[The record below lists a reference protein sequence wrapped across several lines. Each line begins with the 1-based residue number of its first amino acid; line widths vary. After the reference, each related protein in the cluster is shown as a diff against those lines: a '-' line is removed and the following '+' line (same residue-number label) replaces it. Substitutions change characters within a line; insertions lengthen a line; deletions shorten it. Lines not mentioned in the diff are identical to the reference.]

1 MASTL
6 VGRHRQRTTLAEAMA
21 SADPELVALYGR
33 RRIGKTFLVREQLG
47 PDICF
52 ELTGMYRVPL
62 GTQLRNFS
70 LALGD
75 ALGRGIAPAV
85 PDSWLEAFRQLRVML
100 EGLPERR
107 RKRVV
112 FLDELPWLA
121 SRRSGFLSAFEH
133 FWNSWASTRRDLVVV
148 VCGSAAAWMLN
159 RLLRARGGLH
169 NRVTRRIRLAPF
181 TLAEARELL
190 AARRV
195 ELDPYQLIELYMALG
210 GVPHYLKEI
219 ERGESAAQCIDRV
232 CFAPGGLLRDE
243 FGEVYASLF
252 EKADRHLTFVRA
264 LASKRR
270 GLTRNELLAATGL
283 PTGGGTTTTLR
294 ELEASGFILRTPQF
308 GLKAKDEVYRLA
320 DEHSLFHLH
329 WIEKHR
335 GRAEGVWIRKRRS
348 PAWRAWSGYAF
359 EGVCLKHADALRRA
373 LGISGVETTESTWQH
388 RPRDDDEQGAQIDL
402 LIDRRDRCINLC
414 EMKFCEGEFVVD
426 KAYARALRNKREIF
440 ARVTKTSKA
449 LFTTLVTTHGVRANR
464 HRHAAVDCTVEVDAL
479 LA

>member
-1 MASTL
+1 MAKL
-6 VGRHRQRTTLAEAMA
+6 VGRDRERKTLAAAMG
-21 SADPELVALYGR
+21 SSDPELVALYGR
-33 RRIGKTFLVREQLG
+33 RRVGKTFLVREELG

-62 GTQLRNFS
+62 GMQLRSFS

-75 ALGRGIAPAV
+75 ALGRGIAPVV
-85 PDSWLEAFRQLRVML
+85 PQSWLEAFRQLRAML
-100 EGLPERR
+100 EALPKRR

-112 FLDELPWLA
+112 FLDEMPWLA

-133 FWNSWASTRRDLVVV
+133 FWNSWASTRRELVVV

-169 NRVTRRIRLAPF
+169 NRVTRRIRLTPF
-181 TLAEARELL
+181 MLTEARQLL
-190 AARRV
+190 ATRRV
-195 ELDPYQLIELYMALG
+195 ELDTYQLLELYMAFG

-232 CFAPGGLLRDE
+232 CFAPEGLLREE

-252 EKADRHLTFVRA
+252 EKADRHQQIVRA
-264 LASKRR
+264 LATKRR

-283 PTGGGTTTTLR
+283 PTGGGTTTTLK
-294 ELEASGFILRTPQF
+294 ELEASGFVMRTPQF
-308 GLKAKDEVYRLA
+308 GLKVKDEVYRLT
-320 DEHSLFHLH
+320 DEHSLFHLF

-359 EGVCLKHADALRRA
+359 EGVCLKHAEALRRA
-373 LGISGVETTESTWQH
+373 LGISGVETSESTWQR
-388 RPRDDDEQGAQIDL
+388 RPQDAGEQGAQIDL
-402 LIDRRDRCINLC
+402 LIDRQDRCINLC

-426 KAYARALRNKREIF
+426 KAYAQSLRNKREVF
-440 ARVTKTSKA
+440 ARATSTRKA

-464 HRHAAVDCTVEVDAL
+464 HRDAVVDRSVEVDSL

>member
-1 MASTL
+1 MTKL
-6 VGRHRQRTTLAEAMA
+6 VGRSRERKTLAAAMG
-21 SADPELVALYGR
+21 SSDPELVALYGR
-33 RRIGKTFLVREQLG
+33 RRVGKTFLVREALG

-52 ELTGMYRVPL
+52 ELTGMHRVAL
-62 GTQLRNFS
+62 GMQLRNFS
-70 LALGD
+70 IALGD
-75 ALGRGIAPAV
+75 ALARGIAPAV
-85 PDSWLEAFRQLRVML
+85 PQSWLEAFRQLRAML
-100 EGLPERR
+100 EGLPKRK

-133 FWNSWASTRRDLVVV
+133 FWNSWASTRRDLVVI
-148 VCGSAAAWMLN
+148 VCGSAASWMLN

-169 NRVTRRIRLAPF
+169 NRVTRRIRLVPF
-181 TLAEARELL
+181 TVTEARQLL
-190 AARRV
+190 VTRRV
-195 ELDPYQLIELYMALG
+195 ELDTYQLLELYMAFG

-232 CFAPGGLLRDE
+232 CFAPDGLLRDE

-252 EKADRHLTFVRA
+252 EKADRHLQIVRA

-270 GLTRNELLAATGL
+270 GLTRNELLAATKL
-283 PTGGGTTTTLR
+283 PSGGGTTETLK
-294 ELEASGFILRTPQF
+294 ELEASGFVMRTPQF
-308 GLKAKDEVYRLA
+308 GLKVKDEVYRLA
-320 DEHSLFHLH
+320 DEHSLFHLS

-359 EGVCLKHADALRRA
+359 EGLCLKHADALRQA
-373 LGISGVETTESTWQH
+373 LGISGVETEESTWQH
-388 RPRDDDEQGAQIDL
+388 RPQDDDEHGAQIDL

-426 KAYARALRNKREIF
+426 KAYARNLRNKREVF
-440 ARVTKTSKA
+440 AQATKTRKA

-464 HRHAAVDCTVEVDAL
+464 HRDAVVDRTIEVDSL
-479 LA
+479 FI